1 MINCGNIPG
10 GKLRKNLTASLV
22 LLLLFSAPVFAGN
35 WWENIKIK
43 GDLRYR
49 HEMIDNED
57 SDARHRHR
65 VRVRLAIY
73 GSANDYWFC

>member
-1 MINCGNIPG
+1 M
-10 GKLRKNLTASLV
+10 RKILTASLAYLILV
-22 LLLLFSAPVFAGN
+22 STPVFAGN

-49 HEMIDNED
+49 HEMIDYEG
-57 SDARHRHR
+57 SEARHRHR